1 MTIITLAWL
10 IKHYDDDDDYG
21 KNPCNPNSL
30 FYFFGWVSVNV
41 LVN

>member
-10 IKHYDDDDDYG
+10 IKHYDDDDDDDYG

-30 FYFFGWVSVNV
+30 FYF
-41 LVN
+41 L